1 LTPASQIAVRP
12 VRWMWE
18 DRLPLGALALMG
30 GREGIGKSMLAYQV
44 AADVTNGCLLGQY
57 AGQPKSVIIAA
68 AEDSWD
74 RTIVPRLMAAG
85 ADLDRVFRVDVVL
98 SGGAGEVELSLP
110 DDLPALEDQILL
122 VDAALVLLDPLLS
135 RLNAELDSH
144 KDAEVRSALEPIVRI
159 ADNTDICVLGLIHV
173 NKGSSTDPLTMLMGS
188 RAFVA
193 VARAVLFVMVDP
205 EDEEA
210 RIVGQAK
217 NNLGRLDIPSLTF
230 TIEDAHV
237 CDTPEGP
244 VHTGRLQWTGETDRS
259 IAETVEVAADAGGP
273 SVTEEA
279 EDWLVAYLN
288 SQVDGS
294 ADSATVKEEA
304 RKVGHSTRTIGRA
317 RRRLKIVITTERT
330 FPKRTIWALPA
341 GGRVSAQPIPERR
354 VVPASGGAG
363 STGTTGT
370 TKGTGGEGRHMN
382 DTPDQ
387 AGLSVVPV
395 GPVGPV
401 RSAPKMRGTTTN

>member
-1 LTPASQIAVRP
+1 MSGRAGKGHRIVRAVSPKTASWSDVDPDAPPEPDRLVRLTPASQIAVRP
-12 VRWMWE
+12 VRWIWE
-18 DRLPLGALALMG
+18 DRLPLGGLALMG
-30 GREGIGKSMLAYQV
+30 GREGLGKSILADQL

-110 DDLPALEDQILL
+110 DDLPALEEQILL

-135 RLNAELDSH
+135 RLSAELDSH

-159 ADNTDICVLGLIHV
+159 ADSTGICVLGLIHV
-173 NKGSSTDPLTMLMGS
+173 NKGTSADPLTMLMGS

-217 NNLGRLDIPSLTF
+217 NNLGGLDVPSLTF

-279 EDWLVAYLN
+279 ADWLVAYLN
-288 SQVDGS
+288 AQEDGS
-294 ADSATVKEEA
+294 ADSATVKAEPDPAPLATLSGLPSTHLA
-304 RKVGHSTRTIGRA
+304 RPYAPLYPDSRRQAIPDPVASLRKSRFSESRALRPKRA
-317 RRRLKIVITTERT
+317 RAVLVCPRCD
-330 FPKRTIWALPA
+330 P
-341 GGRVSAQPIPERR
+341 
-354 VVPASGGAG
+354 
-363 STGTTGT
+363 
-370 TKGTGGEGRHMN
+370 
-382 DTPDQ
+382 
-387 AGLSVVPV
+387 
-395 GPVGPV
+395 
-401 RSAPKMRGTTTN
+401 